1 MEPVNNINSF
11 IIGMATAYYA
21 IMSYKTEEGTGM
33 DLSILDH

>member
-21 IMSYKTEEGTGM
+21 IMSYQMFSQRTM
-33 DLSILDH
+33 AVQD

>member
-21 IMSYKTEEGTGM
+21 IMSYQMFSTKNNGVQ
-33 DLSILDH
+33 D